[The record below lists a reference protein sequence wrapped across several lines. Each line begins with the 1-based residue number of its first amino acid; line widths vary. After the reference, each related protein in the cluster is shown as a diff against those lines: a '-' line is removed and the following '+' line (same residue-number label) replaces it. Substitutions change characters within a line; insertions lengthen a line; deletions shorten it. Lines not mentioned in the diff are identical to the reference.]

1 MIKQKYSTKIMIGKM
16 VEVFKTDV
24 KDKNL
29 SVQLVRKLKKHFPES
44 YINFDLDDCD
54 HILRVEGENISVQ
67 SVILLMKNFGY
78 RCEVLL

>member
-1 MIKQKYSTKIMIGKM
+1 M

-24 KDKNL
+24 QHADQSL
-29 SVQLVRKLKKHFPES
+29 RLIRKLKKHIPGS

-54 HILRVEGENISVQ
+54 HILRVEAESIPVQ
-67 SVILLMKNFGY
+67 SIILLMKNFGF